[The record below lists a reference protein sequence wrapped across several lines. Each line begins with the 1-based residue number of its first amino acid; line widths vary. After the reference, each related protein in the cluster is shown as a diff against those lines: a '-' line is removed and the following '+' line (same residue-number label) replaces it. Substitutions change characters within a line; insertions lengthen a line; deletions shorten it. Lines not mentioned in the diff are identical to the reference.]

1 MISNLEWKDYCYNAG
16 YNDALHGHD
25 KCESFNEAMRTG
37 AMEEYY
43 DRGWSD
49 GTQDRNDGR

>member
-1 MISNLEWKDYCYNAG
+1 MMSNLEWKDLVYNTG

-25 KCESFNEAMRTG
+25 KLESFNEAMRIG

-43 DRGWSD
+43 ERGWSD
-49 GTQDRNDGR
+49 GIQDR